1 VITTQVLYFAV
12 ISVMGLVL
20 IRANKFI
27 AKNQALLLSLSS
39 AAITFTVGV
48 FVLKLIELA
57 IK

>member
-1 VITTQVLYFAV
+1 MITTQVLYFAV